1 MSVVIVDVLMFRS
14 TDLHFIF
21 AALIFELANFCQ
33 YKVKRVRTR
42 LCVVVAL
49 TELYQFTP
57 LIVTLVTFQGHNS
70 TSHPDVT
77 VMVDW
82 A

>member
-1 MSVVIVDVLMFRS
+1 MSVVIADVFMFRS

-21 AALIFELANFCQ
+21 ASLIFELANFCQ
-33 YKVKRVRTR
+33 YKVKCVRTR
-42 LCVVVAL
+42 LCMVVAL

-57 LIVTLVTFQGHNS
+57 LIVTLVRFQGHNS
-70 TSHPDVT
+70 TSHHAVT
-77 VMVDW
+77 VMVAW